1 VVNLE
6 CWKEKAKSLKNEVFA
21 IYLAYRNPRTPWY
34 AKVFIA
40 VIIGYALSP
49 IDLIPDFI
57 PVLGYVDD
65 FIVIPAAISFAI
77 TMIPEDVMKECRE
90 NAKSESLSTR
100 KRWVVAVIIV
110 LIWLLAVYIVV
121 NVLWHFIF

>member
-1 VVNLE
+1 M
-6 CWKEKAKSLKNEVFA
+6 FA

-40 VIIGYALSP
+40 AIIGYALSP

-57 PVLGYVDD
+57 PVLGYIDD
-65 FIVIPAAISFAI
+65 FILIPAAISFAI

-90 NAKSESLSTR
+90 NAKSESLSTG
-100 KRWVVAVIIV
+100 KRWVGAAIIV
-110 LIWLLAVYIVV
+110 LIWLLALYIVV